1 MVVVALK
8 QELYLAS
15 MSISNARQTAAVQR
29 ELVESLYL
37 CPGVPD
43 QWSAFL
49 ERMVQLTDSRSARLL
64 VLDHASSRVESS
76 IKHNIDDSYHQQY
89 VDYHVNTCP
98 WRPELAQLQPGRL
111 YSTFLDFSCKQD
123 AFYQTEFFNDWAKPQ
138 DIHHGVCG
146 TVYQTDE
153 QKIQLL
159 VQRTGGQGHFSHR
172 DTGFFN
178 RLLPHLRRVIA
189 LQRQLE
195 PVQQHSEA
203 LGMAR
208 DISPLPFVLLDASG
222 QVVHLSPEAE
232 QTVGHHDKLR
242 VHDNRLELQGGQDL
256 QQRFRKCL
264 DTCLDS
270 AAGCWDQAGGWFRVE
285 GESGTPL
292 HLLVMPVHPD
302 VAYRGFSGTRAF
314 AAVFVH
320 DPAARVRLCP
330 DTLKAIFGITPA
342 ESRLLQ
348 ALVQGE
354 SLESYAVARAR
365 SLHTVKTQLKSL
377 LRKTGTDRQVT
388 LVSLILQGPAVRR
401 ARVSAFTL

>member
-1 MVVVALK
+1 
-8 QELYLAS
+8 
-15 MSISNARQTAAVQR
+15 MSISNARQTAAVHR

-37 CPGVPD
+37 CPGDPG
-43 QWSAFL
+43 QWSVFL

-64 VLDHASSRVESS
+64 VMDPASARVESS

-98 WRPELAQLQPGRL
+98 WRPELEQLQPGRL

-123 AFYQTEFFNDWAKPQ
+123 AFYRTEFFNDWAKPQ

-146 TVYQTDE
+146 TVYQSDE

-178 RLLPHLRRVIA
+178 RLLPHLRRVIV
-189 LQRQLE
+189 LQRQLDTIR
-195 PVQQHSEA
+195 QQSEA
-203 LGMAR
+203 LGLAR
-208 DISPLPFVLLDASG
+208 DMSPLPFLLLDSDG
-222 QVVHLSPEAE
+222 RVIHLTAEAE
-232 QTVGHHDKLR
+232 QAVSSTEKLAI
-242 VHDNRLELQGGQDL
+242 HEGRLKLKGGQDL
-256 QQRFRKCL
+256 QQRLHKHIKA
-264 DTCLDS
+264 CLDS

-285 GESGTPL
+285 GNPGVPL

-302 VAYRGFSGTRAF
+302 VAYPAFSGTSAF
-314 AAVFVH
+314 AAVFIH
-320 DPAARVRLCP
+320 DPATRVRLCP
-330 DTLKAIFGITPA
+330 DNLKAIYGITPA

-354 SLESYAVARAR
+354 SLESYAASNSR
-365 SLHTVKTQLKSL
+365 SLHTIKTQLKSL

-401 ARVSAFTL
+401 ERASPFVL